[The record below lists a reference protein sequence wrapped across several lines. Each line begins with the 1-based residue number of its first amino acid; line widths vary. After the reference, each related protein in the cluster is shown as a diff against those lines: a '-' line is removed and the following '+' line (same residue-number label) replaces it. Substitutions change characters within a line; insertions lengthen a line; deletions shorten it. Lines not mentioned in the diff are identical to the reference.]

1 MFNHNYILINKPN
14 PSVME
19 AKNFLRIFILFIFAG
34 SLFLTSCVKEGPMG
48 LPGAD
53 GKDGVD
59 GIDGASGT
67 ASCLACHN
75 NTARALVTNQYSMSD
90 HLKGTSVNTAGTRT
104 NCTACHSHDGFVASI
119 DMGLKDFT
127 SVTPAMTFKATAFKC
142 ESCHTTHRTFDFSA
156 DGPDYALRTI
166 APVKMLAQN
175 SVVLDMGKSSNLCV
189 ECHQPR
195 AVAPTPDTNGNFFV
209 SSGNYG
215 PHYGPQS
222 VVLEGIW
229 GYHHLGGTTAFP
241 GRATHAHRKNASCT
255 SCHMHDASGTNGG
268 HTWNVGVESC
278 KSCHSDANTLD
289 YKGIKTE
296 VAGLMNTLKT
306 KLTEKGALNASGS
319 PVAGTYPIAV
329 AGALF
334 NYRLIYGDHS
344 NGIHNPSYTKALLKN
359 SIEAL
364 N

>member
-1 MFNHNYILINKPN
+1 
-14 PSVME
+14 ME
-19 AKNFLRIFILFIFAG
+19 AKNFLRIFILFIFTG

-48 LPGAD
+48 LAGAD

-75 NTARALVTNQYSMSD
+75 SSKKGAVANQFSISD
-90 HLKGTSVNTAGTRT
+90 HLKGTAINSGGLRAG
-104 NCTACHSHDGFVASI
+104 CTTCHSHEGFVASM
-119 DMGLKDFT
+119 DMGVKSLAADLT
-127 SVTPAMTFKATAFKC
+127 RSSAFKC
-142 ESCHTTHRTFDFSA
+142 ETCHTSHQTFDFAA
-156 DGPDYALRTI
+156 DGPDYALRTV
-166 APVKMLAQN
+166 APVELFMN
-175 SVVLDMGKSSNLCV
+175 TSVVLDMGKSSNLCV

-195 AVAPTPDTNGNFFV
+195 AVAPTPDGSGNFQV
-209 SSGNYG
+209 TSSHYG

-222 VVLEGIW
+222 VVVEGVW
-229 GYHHLGGTTAFP
+229 GYHYVGGTTAYP
-241 GRATHAHRKNASCT
+241 GRASHAHRKNASCS
-255 SCHMHDASGTNGG
+255 SCHMHAASGTNGG
-268 HTWNVGVESC
+268 HSWSVGVESC

-296 VAGLMNTLKT
+296 VAGLMTTLKT
-306 KLTEKGALNASGS
+306 KLTEKGALNAAGS
-319 PVAGTYPIAV
+319 PVAGSYPIAV

-344 NGIHNPSYTKALLKN
+344 NGIHNPTYTKALLKN